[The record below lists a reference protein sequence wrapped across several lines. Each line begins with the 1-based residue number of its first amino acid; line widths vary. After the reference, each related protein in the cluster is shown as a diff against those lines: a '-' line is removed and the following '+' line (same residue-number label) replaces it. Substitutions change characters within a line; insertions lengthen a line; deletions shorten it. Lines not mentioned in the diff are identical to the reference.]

1 MKLLTKEIEKKLPK
15 LGTTDKQGWEAQAQV
30 KFFSIGSDWRW
41 FATEFDGKDTFFG
54 LVQGFDTELGY
65 FSLSELQSVKFMGI
79 PAIERDINWTP
90 KPLKEIKQQLEV
102 KGYA

>member
-1 MKLLTKEIEKKLPK
+1 
-15 LGTTDKQGWEAQAQV
+15 
-30 KFFSIGSDWRW
+30 
-41 FATEFDGKDTFFG
+41 
-54 LVQGFDTELGY
+54 
-65 FSLSELQSVKFMGI
+65 MGI